1 MPARPDPDALVA
13 KLQAEQAQAGRGKLR
28 IYFGS
33 NAGVGKTYAMLAA
46 AQRESQSGRAVLVG
60 LVETHGRAETAQQLQ
75 GLELL
80 PRRALSYQGRQL
92 SEFDLDAALQ
102 RRPAVLLLDELAHS
116 NVAGSRH
123 PKRWQDVQELLAAG
137 IDVWTTLN
145 IQHLE
150 SLNDV
155 VSGIVGI
162 QVHETVPDHIFDDAD
177 EVIVVDIP
185 PEELLKRLW
194 SGPID
199 LRTGKPS

>member
-13 KLQAEQAQAGRGKLR
+13 KLQAGRGKLR

-116 NVAGSRH
+116 NVAGLRH

>member
-1 MPARPDPDALVA
+1 M
-13 KLQAEQAQAGRGKLR
+13 
-28 IYFGS
+28 
-33 NAGVGKTYAMLAA
+33 
-46 AQRESQSGRAVLVG
+46 
-60 LVETHGRAETAQQLQ
+60 Q

-116 NVAGSRH
+116 NVAGLRH